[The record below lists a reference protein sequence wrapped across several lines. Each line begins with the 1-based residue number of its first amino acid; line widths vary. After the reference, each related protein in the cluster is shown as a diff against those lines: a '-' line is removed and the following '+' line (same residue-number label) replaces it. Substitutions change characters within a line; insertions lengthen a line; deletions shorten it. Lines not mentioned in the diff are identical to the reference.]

1 MGGLVEEIF
10 LKCARV
16 CQLIWAE
23 WCTWKETEWICLIKS
38 LWCTIGCWVRHI
50 WVLWGV
56 TNYLL
61 NTLSLP
67 LLLPAS
73 PLTPHSSLVTPF
85 FVAQSELHLLH
96 VHCIA
101 PHHPHPITYLWLPWL
116 NNLTFSLPLL
126 LVLTLTPIILGLE
139 LGYSFWICY
148 SFRKSVMHKH
158 NLWTYP
164 ETSLKCLGS

>member
-1 MGGLVEEIF
+1 MGGLVGEIF

-23 WCTWKETEWICLIKS
+23 WCTWKETEWVCLIKS

-85 FVAQSELHLLH
+85 FVAQSQLHVLQ

-101 PHHPHPITYLWLPWL
+101 PHHPHPITYLWLSRLKQFNFFISLVIGIDPDS
-116 NNLTFSLPLL
+116 NNFGIRVRLQFLDLL
-126 LVLTLTPIILGLE
+126 LVSKECHAQTQSL
-139 LGYSFWICY
+139 
-148 SFRKSVMHKH
+148 
-158 NLWTYP
+158 NL
-164 ETSLKCLGS
+164 SRN